1 MIRKLPDGS
10 YQIEGSASIGM
21 VNEALGSQFES
32 EDFDTIGGL
41 VFGVI
46 GRAPELGDEVHLDGY
61 RFRVEEVDGPR
72 VVRVE
77 AQKEAS

>member
-10 YQIEGSASIGM
+10 YSIDGSASIGA

-46 GRAPELGDEVHLDGY
+46 GRAPEVGDEVHLDGNLLT
-61 RFRVEEVDGPR
+61 VEEVDGPR
-72 VVRVE
+72 VARVV
-77 AQKEAS
+77 ARKEAS